1 MDGDTLAISVPVT
14 LREAVT
20 IVETTM
26 WNRRGFG
33 RIVAGGAGLY
43 LAGGMSAL
51 AQLRAPEVVKHLE
64 VFREKGKY
72 AGWPA
77 NHGAW
82 QWGDELLV
90 GFEIGSFKES
100 ESGHSIDYT
109 KPAEHVLA
117 RSLDGGETWKI
128 ERPASL
134 QPPAGAK
141 VADVPTPEGG
151 KQPVDCPGGIDFTQ
165 RGFIFTARMLDVH
178 QGPSRFYYSTDRG
191 KTWEG
196 PFHLKAPGYS
206 GMAAR
211 TDYLI
216 LGKHEMLI
224 FVSVP
229 KADGRE
235 GRSIVLRTKD
245 GGASWEQQGTIT
257 EEEPPVGEY
266 AIMPS
271 TVRVVGQQLVT
282 AIRTRN
288 SILIYTSQNNGQT
301 WVPRGIAVQNHG
313 GNPPSLIKTLT
324 GQLVLVYGNRT
335 KPYGIRAKV
344 SEDFGLSWGP
354 ELRLR
359 TDGGSWDLGY
369 VRTFVRQD
377 GNLVSVYYYNDTKSP
392 ERYIGA
398 TIWYPG
404 DYGYRAV
411 GKGQPPRK
419 D

>member
-1 MDGDTLAISVPVT
+1 M
-14 LREAVT
+14 
-20 IVETTM
+20 
-26 WNRRGFG
+26 
-33 RIVAGGAGLY
+33 VAGGAGLY

-64 VFREKGKY
+64 VFREKEKY

-82 QWGDELLV
+82 QWGDELLF
-90 GFEIGSFKES
+90 GFEIGSFKQS
-100 ESGHSIDYT
+100 DSGHSIDYT

-151 KQPVDCPGGIDFTQ
+151 KQTVDCPGGIDFTQ
-165 RGFIFTARMLDVH
+165 RGFAFTARMLDVH

-191 KTWEG
+191 KSWEG
-196 PFHLKAPGYS
+196 PFKLSAPQYTA
-206 GMAAR
+206 MAAR
-211 TDYLI
+211 TDYLV
-216 LGKHEMLI
+216 LGKHDMLI
-224 FVSVP
+224 FVSVA
-229 KADGRE
+229 KTDGRE
-235 GRSIVLRTKD
+235 GRTIVLRTKD
-245 GGASWEQQGTIT
+245 GGGSWSLHGIIT
-257 EEEPPVGEY
+257 EEEPAIGDY

-282 AIRTRN
+282 SIRTRN

-301 WVPRGIAVQNHG
+301 WIPRGIAVQNHG

-324 GQLVLVYGNRT
+324 GQLVLVYGNRA

-344 SEDFGLSWGP
+344 SEDFGLSWGQ

-359 TDGGSWDLGY
+359 TDAATWDLGY
-369 VRTFVRQD
+369 VRTFTRQD
-377 GNLVSVYYYNDTKSP
+377 GNLVSVYYYNDAKSP

-404 DYGYRAV
+404 DYGYRVV
-411 GKGQPPRK
+411 GKGK
-419 D
+419 G